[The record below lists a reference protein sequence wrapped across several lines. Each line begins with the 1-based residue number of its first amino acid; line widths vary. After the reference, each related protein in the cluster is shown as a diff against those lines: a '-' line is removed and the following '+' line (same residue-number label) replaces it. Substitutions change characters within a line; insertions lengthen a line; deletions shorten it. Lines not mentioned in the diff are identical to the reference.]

1 MLTALY
7 VVQIVIGIALITL
20 VVLQGRSEGAGGVFG
35 QAEGLS
41 RTRRGVERTL
51 FQLTIVFSVLF
62 LVVAIITSLVA
73 QR

>member
-7 VVQIVIGIALITL
+7 IVQIVIGIALITL
-20 VVLQGRSEGAGGVFG
+20 VVLQGRSEGAGGIFG

-62 LVVAIITSLVA
+62 LAVAIVTSLIA

>member
-1 MLTALY
+1 MLIALY

-20 VVLQGRSEGAGGVFG
+20 VVLQGRSEGAGGIFG

-51 FQLTIVFSVLF
+51 FQLTIVFAALF
-62 LVVAIITSLVA
+62 LVAAIVTSLIA

>member
-1 MLTALY
+1 MLIALY
-7 VVQIVIGIALITL
+7 IVQIVIGIALITL

-35 QAEGLS
+35 QAEGLA

-62 LVVAIITSLVA
+62 LVVAIVTSLIA